1 MILCSYHATC
11 QEKKIKKIKNADD
24 LIAAIRLVAGK
35 RHRIDSL
42 PQSHRS
48 LYFSFLPVSS
58 QAPGAGIAL
67 LTSTTI
73 GFYLSSLP
81 KTSFS
86 TIVFSPY
93 VTFDGRIG
101 FTLKSNLWL
110 ARNKWEIIGDTRY
123 LYYPQ
128 DTWGLGGSFDDENR
142 LLINYKYVRFYETIL
157 RRIRPDFLIGLGY
170 HADAHF
176 DIRSLNDSPTLAKFS
191 GYPYGTGSSE
201 NSFSSGL
208 SANILYDERKNEF
221 NPLPGF
227 YGNLVFRVNS
237 TNLGGNT
244 NWQSLYLD
252 LRRYISFSGDE
263 HQNMLAFWTFYWTV
277 FKSHA
282 PYLDLPSIGWDPYQQ
297 RSGRGILQNRYRGN
311 SLFYLESEYR
321 KDITENGL
329 FGFVLFANLNSV
341 TEPVT
346 YQFEY
351 LHLAAG
357 GGLRMKFNKRS
368 GTNIC
373 LDYGVSRGYSAV
385 YLNLG
390 ETF

>member
-1 MILCSYHATC
+1 
-11 QEKKIKKIKNADD
+11 
-24 LIAAIRLVAGK
+24 
-35 RHRIDSL
+35 
-42 PQSHRS
+42 
-48 LYFSFLPVSS
+48 
-58 QAPGAGIAL
+58 
-67 LTSTTI
+67 
-73 GFYLSSLP
+73 
-81 KTSFS
+81 
-86 TIVFSPY
+86 
-93 VTFDGRIG
+93 
-101 FTLKSNLWL
+101 
-110 ARNKWEIIGDTRY
+110 
-123 LYYPQ
+123 
-128 DTWGLGGSFDDENR
+128 
-142 LLINYKYVRFYETIL
+142 
-157 RRIRPDFLIGLGY
+157 
-170 HADAHF
+170 
-176 DIRSLNDSPTLAKFS
+176 
-191 GYPYGTGSSE
+191 
-201 NSFSSGL
+201 
-208 SANILYDERKNEF
+208 
-221 NPLPGF
+221 
-227 YGNLVFRVNS
+227 
-237 TNLGGNT
+237 
-244 NWQSLYLD
+244 
-252 LRRYISFSGDE
+252 
-263 HQNMLAFWTFYWTV
+263 MLAFWTFYWTV